1 MDEDRQDSDLQV
13 ARRALI
19 TSAAG
24 YAGMLAVALAV
35 HFAFTRRDAVTR
47 AAARVRAVFRPPA
60 RLSDLDA
67 AAAIRADLDQVT
79 HADLS
84 GEQA

>member
-1 MDEDRQDSDLQV
+1 MDDQDSDLRV

-35 HFAFTRRDAVTR
+35 HVAFTRRDTVTR
-47 AAARVRAVFRPPA
+47 IAARVRAVFRPPA
-60 RLSDLDA
+60 RAADLDT

-84 GEQA
+84 REQP